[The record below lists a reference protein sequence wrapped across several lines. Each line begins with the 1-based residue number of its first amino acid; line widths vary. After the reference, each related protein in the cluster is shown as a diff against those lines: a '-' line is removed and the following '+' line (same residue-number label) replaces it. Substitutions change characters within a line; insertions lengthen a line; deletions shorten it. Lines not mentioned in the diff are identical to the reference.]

1 MEINPLNALNKRI
14 VDILPPH
21 FEKIV
26 LPVHSSWA
34 MNENIR
40 RMKYWILK
48 NLENRFFISES
59 ENSISTFTN
68 PDASIVV
75 GFEDHSEATYFSIAY
90 QDNSTEEEP
99 F

>member
-21 FEKIV
+21 FEKITI
-26 LPVHSSWA
+26 PIESSWTA
-34 MNENIR
+34 NDTVR
-40 RMKYWILK
+40 RMKFWILK
-48 NLENRFFISES
+48 NLDNRFFISEV
-59 ENSISTFTN
+59 ETNTFSSNNTN
-68 PDASIVV
+68 VVV

-90 QDNSTEEEP
+90 QDKPTEEL